1 MIINEYYNFYRME
14 LKSPIQYYYD
24 NNEIVTNL
32 RNMTEK
38 DRNYN
43 SSSSKI
49 KYLDAILEI

>member
-1 MIINEYYNFYRME
+1 ME
-14 LKSPIQYYYD
+14 LKSPIQYYCD